1 MLSISSSGAAL
12 LFLAAPTWP
21 EPAARHFKEHGS
33 DSSEYSFAEHIVPP
47 IQPTLS
53 TPALWGCTVPASAI
67 VWVLLNTASS
77 KLGYGYEPVDATQRW
92 SLKTTGNV
100 RFGSVGDIRASLAAC
115 ALVRAGVSRGWKT
128 SAVSILSIHVAPG
141 SRRV

>member
-1 MLSISSSGAAL
+1 
-12 LFLAAPTWP
+12 
-21 EPAARHFKEHGS
+21 
-33 DSSEYSFAEHIVPP
+33 
-47 IQPTLS
+47 
-53 TPALWGCTVPASAI
+53 VPASAI